1 MANLQEVVSWDAGVY
16 QLETSDPVL
25 GGPGGTSNKQAQAL
39 ANRTAYLKKHVDDL
53 EGGTT
58 AAGKANK
65 LTTARNIALAGD
77 VTGQTSFD
85 GSGNISIT
93 ATYKNSG
100 VVAGTYRSVT
110 VDAKG
115 NVTAGS
121 NPTTLSGYGITDA
134 VPSSQKGAANGVA
147 TLDSGG
153 KVPIAQI
160 PATAIVDTFVVS
172 TQTDM
177 LALTAE
183 IGDVAIRTDLNKS
196 FILRVAGASTLA
208 NWQEL
213 LTPTDAVQSVDGQTG
228 AVTIATATE
237 GVKGK
242 AQVATQEEVNAG
254 DDDTKFVTAKKLLAW
269 VKQDTE
275 TVFQRLKT
283 GAALPTT
290 NIGPIWHDDYASIM
304 TWQEFTANGANYKGY
319 ASQLVGSLLLDTQPT
334 PRQGYIKSG
343 VQNLSRATYAA
354 LRAWAMHCGRM
365 VAPGVWE
372 AGSIQ
377 CADNADGATFRV
389 FDVRGEFFRAWDDG
403 RGVDT
408 GRENFSAQ
416 KGTIVGVDW
425 NNDNSISAPL
435 TTSTAYDLSGFSGDT
450 APATSALQIQT
461 ITSALTIVKGN
472 VDSGKAVVTRPRNTA
487 LLAVI
492 KF

>member
-39 ANRTAYLKKHVDDL
+39 ANRTAYLKRHMDDL

-65 LTTARNIALAGD
+65 LTTARTIAVAGD
-77 VTGQTSFD
+77 VTGQASFD

-153 KVPIAQI
+153 KVPVAQI
-160 PATAIVDTFVVS
+160 PATAITDTFVVG
-172 TQTDM
+172 TQAAM

-183 IGDVAIRTDLNKS
+183 IGDVAVRTDLNKS

-213 LTPTDAVQSVDGQTG
+213 LTPTDAVQSVDGMTG
-228 AVTIATATE
+228 VVVIATASE

-242 AQVATQEEVNAG
+242 AQIATQAEVDAG
-254 DDDTKFVTAKKLLAW
+254 TDDSKFVTALKLMNW
-269 VKQDTE
+269 VKQAGE
-275 TVFQRLKT
+275 SVLGMLKVAT
-283 GAALPTT
+283 QAQTNAGAADDVAVTPKKLRAGFAASFATAGYLAFPTWMGGL
-290 NIGPIWHDDYASIM
+290 IIQWGSI
-304 TWQEFTANGANYKGY
+304 FVTANSTATGSLPIAFPTAAFQGVCTYD
-319 ASQLVGSLLLDTQPT
+319 SPVGSIYPT
-334 PRQGYIKSG
+334 AAMNFPSLSTYQIGVKSAAGTNFIMRYIAIGY
-343 VQNLSRATYAA
+343 
-354 LRAWAMHCGRM
+354 
-365 VAPGVWE
+365 
-372 AGSIQ
+372 
-377 CADNADGATFRV
+377 
-389 FDVRGEFFRAWDDG
+389 
-403 RGVDT
+403 
-408 GRENFSAQ
+408 
-416 KGTIVGVDW
+416 
-425 NNDNSISAPL
+425 
-435 TTSTAYDLSGFSGDT
+435 
-450 APATSALQIQT
+450 
-461 ITSALTIVKGN
+461 
-472 VDSGKAVVTRPRNTA
+472 
-487 LLAVI
+487 
-492 KF
+492 

>member
-39 ANRTAYLKKHVDDL
+39 ANRTAYLKKHMDDL

-65 LTTARNIALAGD
+65 LTTARTIAVAGD
-77 VTGQTSFD
+77 VTGQASFD

-100 VVAGTYRSVT
+100 VVAGTYRAVT

-153 KVPIAQI
+153 KVPVAQI
-160 PATAIVDTFVVS
+160 PATAITDTFVVG
-172 TQTDM
+172 TQAAM

-183 IGDVAIRTDLNKS
+183 IGDVAVRTDLNKS

-213 LTPTDAVQSVDGQTG
+213 LTPTDAVQSVDGMTG
-228 AVTIATATE
+228 VVVIATASE

-242 AQVATQEEVNAG
+242 AQIATQAEVDAG
-254 DDDTKFVTAKKLLAW
+254 TDDSKFVTALKLMNWVKQAGESVLGMLKVATQAQADAGTADDVAVTPKKLLSGMIVQLGGVGYIRFPTW
-269 VKQDTE
+269 MKGFTIQWG
-275 TVFQRLKT
+275 TVLSSSAPVRVTFPLAFST
-283 GAALPTT
+283 
-290 NIGPIWHDDYASIM
+290 
-304 TWQEFTANGANYKGY
+304 
-319 ASQLVGSLLLDTQPT
+319 T
-334 PRQGYIKSG
+334 PRFLSMFMLGGTAGQPVIVGGATSENATGFDANAYL
-343 VQNLSRATYAA
+343 VNQSRASVSCF
-354 LRAWAMHCGRM
+354 W
-365 VAPGVWE
+365 
-372 AGSIQ
+372 
-377 CADNADGATFRV
+377 
-389 FDVRGEFFRAWDDG
+389 
-403 RGVDT
+403 
-408 GRENFSAQ
+408 
-416 KGTIVGVDW
+416 
-425 NNDNSISAPL
+425 ISF
-435 TTSTAYDLSGFSGDT
+435 GF
-450 APATSALQIQT
+450 I
-461 ITSALTIVKGN
+461 
-472 VDSGKAVVTRPRNTA
+472 
-487 LLAVI
+487 
-492 KF
+492 

>member
-39 ANRTAYLKKHVDDL
+39 ANRTAYLKKHMDDL

-65 LTTARNIALAGD
+65 LTTARTIAVAGD
-77 VTGQTSFD
+77 VTGQASFD

-153 KVPIAQI
+153 KVPVAQI
-160 PATAIVDTFVVS
+160 PATAITDTFVVG
-172 TQTDM
+172 TQAAM

-183 IGDVAIRTDLNKS
+183 IGDVAIRTDLNRS

-228 AVTIATATE
+228 VVVIATASE

-242 AQVATQEEVNAG
+242 AQIATQAEVDAG
-254 DDDTKFVTAKKLLAW
+254 TDDSKFVTAKKLMAALTKDIAANGYPAGAPIPWPLETPPDGYLMMTGQSFSAATYPKLALAYPALVLPDMRAEFIRGW
-269 VKQDTE
+269 DGTRGIDPSRTLLSKQGDAI
-275 TVFQRLKT
+275 RNIT
-283 GAALPTT
+283 GAITPTT
-290 NIGPIWHDDYASIM
+290 NDVNTSYIPVHSPA
-304 TWQEFTANGANYKGY
+304 GAI
-319 ASQLVGSLLLDTQPT
+319 T
-334 PRQGYIKSG
+334 P
-343 VQNLSRATYAA
+343 RATYNTAA
-354 LRAWAMHCGRM
+354 LST
-365 VAPGVWE
+365 VV
-372 AGSIQ
+372 GS
-377 CADNADGATFRV
+377 
-389 FDVRGEFFRAWDDG
+389 
-403 RGVDT
+403 
-408 GRENFSAQ
+408 
-416 KGTIVGVDW
+416 
-425 NNDNSISAPL
+425 
-435 TTSTAYDLSGFSGDT
+435 
-450 APATSALQIQT
+450 
-461 ITSALTIVKGN
+461 
-472 VDSGKAVVTRPRNTA
+472 VTRPAGIAFDASLVVPTAAENRPRNIA
-487 LLAVI
+487 FNYIVRAA
-492 KF
+492 

>member
-39 ANRTAYLKKHVDDL
+39 ANRTAYLKKHMDDL

-65 LTTARNIALAGD
+65 LTTARTIAVAGD
-77 VTGQTSFD
+77 VTGQASFD

-121 NPTTLSGYGITDA
+121 NPTTLLGYGITDA

-153 KVPIAQI
+153 KVPVAQI
-160 PATAIVDTFVVS
+160 PATAITDTFVVG
-172 TQTDM
+172 TQAAM

-183 IGDVAIRTDLNKS
+183 IGDVAVRTDLNKS
-196 FILRVAGASTLA
+196 FILRVTGASTLA

-228 AVTIATATE
+228 VVVIATASE

-242 AQVATQEEVNAG
+242 AQIATQAEVDAG
-254 DDDTKFVTAKKLLAW
+254 EDDGKFVTALKLMNW
-269 VKQDTE
+269 VKQAGESVLGMLRVATQAQTDAGT
-275 TVFQRLKT
+275 
-283 GAALPTT
+283 A
-290 NIGPIWHDDYASIM
+290 DDVAVTPKKIR
-304 TWQEFTANGANYKGY
+304 FGFVA
-319 ASQLVGSLLLDTQPT
+319 QLSGI
-334 PRQGYIKSG
+334 GYIKFPSWLG
-343 VQNLSRATYAA
+343 GLIVQWGSNTVPINGTLNVTLPITFPNAGLQAWATYDYPDSTTYPTLAIRIASSSQIQLGGKAA
-354 LRAWAMHCGRM
+354 
-365 VAPGVWE
+365 
-372 AGSIQ
+372 AGS
-377 CADNADGATFRV
+377 
-389 FDVRGEFFRAWDDG
+389 
-403 RGVDT
+403 
-408 GRENFSAQ
+408 NF
-416 KGTIVGVDW
+416 GLRW
-425 NNDNSISAPL
+425 L
-435 TTSTAYDLSGFSGDT
+435 
-450 APATSALQIQT
+450 
-461 ITSALTIVKGN
+461 
-472 VDSGKAVVTRPRNTA
+472 
-487 LLAVI
+487 VI
-492 KF
+492 GY

>member
-39 ANRTAYLKKHVDDL
+39 ANRTAYLKKHMDDL

-65 LTTARNIALAGD
+65 LTTARTIAVAGD
-77 VTGQTSFD
+77 VTGQASFD

-153 KVPIAQI
+153 KVPVAQI
-160 PATAIVDTFVVS
+160 PATAITDTFVVG
-172 TQTDM
+172 TQAAM

-183 IGDVAIRTDLNKS
+183 IGDVAVRTDLNKS

-213 LTPTDAVQSVDGQTG
+213 LTPTDAVQSVDGMTG
-228 AVTIATATE
+228 AVVLPSATE
-237 GVKGK
+237 GGEGK
-242 AQVATQEEVNAG
+242 AQIATQAEVDAG
-254 DDDTKFVTAKKLLAW
+254 ADDSKFVTALKLMNW
-269 VKQDTE
+269 VKQAGESVLGMLIVATQAQ
-275 TVFQRLKT
+275 TNA
-283 GAALPTT
+283 GAADDVAVTPKKMRAGFAASLTT
-290 NIGPIWHDDYASIM
+290 N
-304 TWQEFTANGANYKGY
+304 
-319 ASQLVGSLLLDTQPT
+319 
-334 PRQGYIKSG
+334 GYIAFPTWMGGLIIQWGAGTFVATGTSQVMNLTLPIAFPSQTLG
-343 VQNLSRATYAA
+343 VVFGNANNGTVDDPPIQ
-354 LRAWAMHCGRM
+354 WQ
-365 VAPGVWE
+365 P
-372 AGSIQ
+372 AGSTLSVLKLY
-377 CADNADGATFRV
+377 CHRTVGNS
-389 FDVRGEFFRAWDDG
+389 
-403 RGVDT
+403 T
-408 GRENFSAQ
+408 GFNF
-416 KGTIVGVDW
+416 I
-425 NNDNSISAPL
+425 
-435 TTSTAYDLSGFSGDT
+435 
-450 APATSALQIQT
+450 AL
-461 ITSALTIVKGN
+461 
-472 VDSGKAVVTRPRNTA
+472 GK
-487 LLAVI
+487 
-492 KF
+492 

>member
-39 ANRTAYLKKHVDDL
+39 ANRTAYLKKHMDDL

-65 LTTARNIALAGD
+65 LATARNIALAGD
-77 VTGQTSFD
+77 VTGQASFD

-115 NVTAGS
+115 NITAGS

-134 VPSSQKGAANGVA
+134 VPSSQKGTANGVA

-153 KVPIAQI
+153 KVPIGQI

-172 TQTDM
+172 TQAAM
-177 LALTAE
+177 LALAAE
-183 IGDVAIRTDLNKS
+183 IGDVAVRTDLNKS

-242 AQVATQEEVNAG
+242 AQVATQAEVNAG
-254 DDDTKFVTAKKLLAW
+254 ADDTKFVTAKKLLAW
-269 VKQDTE
+269 VKQATE
-275 TVFQRLKT
+275 TVLGMMKVATQVQTDAGSDDTTAITPKKLRNGVLVVKTESSAYIVLPSWLGGFIFQFGKMEVAAPTARVTLPIAFPTKT
-283 GAALPTT
+283 VFVVPIKQSSAVGVFITPD
-290 NIGPIWHDDYASIM
+290 NIELTG
-304 TWQEFTANGANYKGY
+304 FTAYGWAGLNSPSSVNTFWWLAIGY
-319 ASQLVGSLLLDTQPT
+319 
-334 PRQGYIKSG
+334 
-343 VQNLSRATYAA
+343 
-354 LRAWAMHCGRM
+354 
-365 VAPGVWE
+365 
-372 AGSIQ
+372 
-377 CADNADGATFRV
+377 
-389 FDVRGEFFRAWDDG
+389 
-403 RGVDT
+403 
-408 GRENFSAQ
+408 
-416 KGTIVGVDW
+416 
-425 NNDNSISAPL
+425 
-435 TTSTAYDLSGFSGDT
+435 
-450 APATSALQIQT
+450 
-461 ITSALTIVKGN
+461 
-472 VDSGKAVVTRPRNTA
+472 
-487 LLAVI
+487 
-492 KF
+492 

>member
-39 ANRTAYLKKHVDDL
+39 ANRTAYLKKHMDDL

-65 LTTARNIALAGD
+65 LTTARTITVAGD
-77 VTGQTSFD
+77 VTGQASFD

-153 KVPIAQI
+153 KVPVAQI
-160 PATAIVDTFVVS
+160 PATAITDTFVVG
-172 TQTDM
+172 TQAAM

-183 IGDVAIRTDLNKS
+183 TGDVAVRTDLNKS

-213 LTPTDAVQSVDGQTG
+213 LTPTDSVQSVDGMTG
-228 AVTIATATE
+228 AVVLPSATE
-237 GVKGK
+237 GGKGK
-242 AQVATQEEVNAG
+242 AQIATQAEVDAG
-254 DDDTKFVTAKKLLAW
+254 IDDSKFVTAKKLM
-269 VKQDTE
+269 
-275 TVFQRLKT
+275 
-283 GAALPTT
+283 AAL
-290 NIGPIWHDDYASIM
+290 NKDIA
-304 TWQEFTANGANYKGY
+304 ANGYPAGAPIPWPLETPPDGY
-319 ASQLVGSLLLDTQPT
+319 LMMTGQSFSATTYPKLALAYPALVLPDM
-334 PRQGYIKSG
+334 
-343 VQNLSRATYAA
+343 RA
-354 LRAWAMHCGRM
+354 
-365 VAPGVWE
+365 E
-372 AGSIQ
+372 FI
-377 CADNADGATFRV
+377 
-389 FDVRGEFFRAWDDG
+389 RGWDAG
-403 RGVDT
+403 RGIDQGRAMLSKQLAT
-408 GRENFSAQ
+408 GVESYGINE
-416 KGTIVGVDW
+416 
-425 NNDNSISAPL
+425 
-435 TTSTAYDLSGFSGDT
+435 TSGAFRL
-450 APATSALQIQT
+450 
-461 ITSALTIVKGN
+461 
-472 VDSGKAVVTRPRNTA
+472 VTRPISTISAGGTNYATADYDSQDSIAATGAYPMANMSSFGSTQGARFRVRPRNIA
-487 LLAVI
+487 FNYIVRAA
-492 KF
+492 